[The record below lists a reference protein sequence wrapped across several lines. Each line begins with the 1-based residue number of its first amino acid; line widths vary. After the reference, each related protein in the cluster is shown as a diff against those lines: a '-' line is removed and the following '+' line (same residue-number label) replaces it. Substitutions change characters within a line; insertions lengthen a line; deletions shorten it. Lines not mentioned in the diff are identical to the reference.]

1 MRRFFILILVLTLHA
16 PFLHATEKLF
26 KFTFGTNQ
34 GSVPFEIN
42 KTNINIKKSPG
53 IKLNSW
59 ILTPNFSSFLDD
71 KKKSKFSKKK
81 NSKDDFY
88 IKFKLKF

>member
-1 MRRFFILILVLTLHA
+1 MKRLFILILVLTLHA

-42 KTNINIKKSPG
+42 KTNKNIKKSPG

-59 ILTPNFSSFLDD
+59 ILTPNFSSFLND
-71 KKKSKFSKKK
+71 KKESKFSKK
-81 NSKDDFY
+81 NNKDDFY

>member
-1 MRRFFILILVLTLHA
+1 MKRFFILILVLTLYA
-16 PFLHATEKLF
+16 PFLQATEKLF

-81 NSKDDFY
+81 NCKNDFLLT
-88 IKFKLKF
+88 FKLKF